1 MSHDWNSFQI
11 RWRGSPWTEREMR
24 DSQLPGWHAF
34 SVPPEFYH
42 VNKWLMVELISF
54 LVTVYHNFAQPLR
67 DPALKNC
74 NLVWLLFRKYT
85 SNVISPPRR
94 VLLQAGFLS
103 FRSSPLRLQPSYL
116 SLSHFLV
123 CTLCLTHPTSPSVIW
138 QGYNLESFLFS
149 SNSFGVHTSPSPSIL
164 LHLLALLPAVCVFRN
179 ILWKPLAYQSRSL
192 KKTRITVVILTER
205 IQHRDLLKWVSVTWK
220 AKQSTIENT
229 ELTPLLELRGQKGDA
244 RVSRS

>member
-1 MSHDWNSFQI
+1 M
-11 RWRGSPWTEREMR
+11 
-24 DSQLPGWHAF
+24 
-34 SVPPEFYH
+34 
-42 VNKWLMVELISF
+42 
-54 LVTVYHNFAQPLR
+54 
-67 DPALKNC
+67 
-74 NLVWLLFRKYT
+74 T
-85 SNVISPPRR
+85 SLQKVHKQCYLTPRR

-103 FRSSPLRLQPSYL
+103 FRSSPLRLQPFYL

-138 QGYNLESFLFS
+138 QCYNLESFLFS

-220 AKQSTIENT
+220 SKAKHDRKHWVNTIAWAEGT
-229 ELTPLLELRGQKGDA
+229 KG
-244 RVSRS
+244 RC